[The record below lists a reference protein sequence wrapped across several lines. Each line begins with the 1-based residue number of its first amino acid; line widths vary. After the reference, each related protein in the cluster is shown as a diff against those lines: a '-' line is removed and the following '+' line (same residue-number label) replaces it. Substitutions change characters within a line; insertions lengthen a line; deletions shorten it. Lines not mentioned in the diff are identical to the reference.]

1 MVWIIRPH
9 GANPAGGSFYSL
21 SCPSRGSLYTPLL
34 FLSSLLVFITIVIL
48 FLWLSISHFT
58 VSSRLLFL
66 STPWSLWFCL
76 LCLSFLWNPFPFSW
90 FLLCPSWIPFLLI
103 SFQTFLPNVEFYWPL
118 IWLFCLPCF
127 FQTRISFNRRKK
139 KCILFQESEGNIFNL
154 GSVGSTDAKTPDSKN
169 ESDVEKS
176 IQDGVVGDH
185 HHHHRH
191 NNAKDSL
198 PPGLSSCS
206 LPLAPFHPFYR
217 SPVWTK
223 IKCQFSPSMII
234 MIITVSL
241 GCLWMALIKRS
252 NSSCQG

>member
-1 MVWIIRPH
+1 MQDTAWIIRPH

-21 SCPSRGSLYTPLL
+21 SCPSRGSLYTP
-34 FLSSLLVFITIVIL
+34 SSSPLLVFITIVIF
-48 FLWLSISHFT
+48 FLWLSISHLT
-58 VSSRLLFL
+58 ASSRLLFL
-66 STPWSLWFCL
+66 STPWSLWFASSVFP
-76 LCLSFLWNPFPFSW
+76 SFEIPFPSLGFFYVPLGYLSSW
-90 FLLCPSWIPFLLI
+90 FPLKVV
-103 SFQTFLPNVEFYWPL
+103 QFYWPL
-118 IWLFCLPCF
+118 IWLFCLSCF
-127 FQTRISFNRRKK
+127 FQRFSFNRRKK

-185 HHHHRH
+185 HHHHHRH

-223 IKCQFSPSMII
+223 IKCQLSPSMII
-234 MIITVSL
+234 MIITV
-241 GCLWMALIKRS
+241 
-252 NSSCQG
+252 